1 MPRKKEG
8 QKLIEEAQH
17 LYTQKKYSDALDKL
31 TEARNLPA
39 WNLYSD
45 TWHSI
50 AQDLNTA
57 IDKALIREREM
68 REDDGPVI
76 MAQPVLSAETVPVD
90 KYEERNDAERRFGHI
105 PDPEPEPEPEYVG
118 GPVPGSGWDD
128 ATHTPGG
135 VPVYQNKK
143 PNKPKKPKKPKKG
156 TGCCGRPQEK
166 KRKKKKT
173 RKKRTKKRTKKRKPR
188 RY

>member
-31 TEARNLPA
+31 TEARSLEA

-57 IDKALIREREM
+57 IDKALIRERDM
-68 REDDGPVI
+68 RDDGPVI
-76 MAQPVLSAETVPVD
+76 MAQPVLSAEPVPVD

-105 PDPEPEPEPEYVG
+105 SDPEPEPEHL

-135 VPVYQNKK
+135 VPMYQNK
-143 PNKPKKPKKPKKG
+143 KPKKPKKPKKG
-156 TGCCGRPQEK
+156 TGPGCCGRPQEK
-166 KRKKKKT
+166 KRTKSKKK
-173 RKKRTKKRTKKRKPR
+173 RKKRITKKRTKKRKSR

>member
-57 IDKALIREREM
+57 IDKALIRERDM
-68 REDDGPVI
+68 RDDGPVI
-76 MAQPVLSAETVPVD
+76 MAQPVLSAEPVPVD

-105 PDPEPEPEPEYVG
+105 SDPEPEPEYVG

-135 VPVYQNKK
+135 VPVYQN
-143 PNKPKKPKKPKKG
+143 KKPKKPKKG